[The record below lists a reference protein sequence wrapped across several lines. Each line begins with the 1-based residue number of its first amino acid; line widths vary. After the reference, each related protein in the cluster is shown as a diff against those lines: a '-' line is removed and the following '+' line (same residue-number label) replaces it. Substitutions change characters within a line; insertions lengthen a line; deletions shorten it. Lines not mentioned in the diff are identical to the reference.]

1 MKGSGVMLGLA
12 LEGGGAKGAYH
23 MGVVKAYFEEGY
35 YFDGVVGTSIGA
47 LNGAIIA
54 QGDFELGYELW
65 EKMDASFLFDIE
77 QTQIQKL
84 LNKKIDKE
92 VLGYLL
98 SKTKDI
104 IENRGL
110 NTNNIRKTLDT
121 MINEDKLRKSN
132 IDFGLVTVSI
142 SDFKPLELYKED
154 IPYGKIVSYLIA
166 SANLPLFKI
175 EPMEGKYYI
184 DGGFYDNCPIN
195 LLIRKGYKEIIAV
208 RTLGI
213 GLHRKL
219 EDKDIKVINI
229 VPSEDL
235 GMILNFDQNLIHTN
249 LKRGYFDA
257 MRVIKGLK
265 GRKYYFQPVDN
276 DVIYNSLLSIP
287 EEIIDEIR
295 KIMHLPQME
304 PKRQLFEQVI
314 PGLAKRLGLPVTASY
329 QDILL
334 GILEFSAEEKG
345 VDKLKIWDIGSFIKA
360 IKDID
365 NDDIKSSKSNYSY
378 MSKVSRLIPD
388 LSKNV
393 VIRDS
398 VKELIKYLTPDQFV
412 K

>member
-1 MKGSGVMLGLA
+1 M
-12 LEGGGAKGAYH
+12 
-23 MGVVKAYFEEGY
+23 
-35 YFDGVVGTSIGA
+35 
-47 LNGAIIA
+47 
-54 QGDFELGYELW
+54 
-65 EKMDASFLFDIE
+65 
-77 QTQIQKL
+77 
-84 LNKKIDKE
+84 
-92 VLGYLL
+92 
-98 SKTKDI
+98 
-104 IENRGL
+104 
-110 NTNNIRKTLDT
+110 
-121 MINEDKLRKSN
+121 
-132 IDFGLVTVSI
+132 
-142 SDFKPLELYKED
+142 
-154 IPYGKIVSYLIA
+154 
-166 SANLPLFKI
+166 
-175 EPMEGKYYI
+175 
-184 DGGFYDNCPIN
+184 
-195 LLIRKGYKEIIAV
+195 
-208 RTLGI
+208 
-213 GLHRKL
+213 HRKL
-219 EDKDIKVINI
+219 EDKDIKVTNI

-257 MRVIKGLK
+257 MRAIKGLK

-314 PGLAKRLGLPVTASY
+314 LGLAKRLGLPVTASY